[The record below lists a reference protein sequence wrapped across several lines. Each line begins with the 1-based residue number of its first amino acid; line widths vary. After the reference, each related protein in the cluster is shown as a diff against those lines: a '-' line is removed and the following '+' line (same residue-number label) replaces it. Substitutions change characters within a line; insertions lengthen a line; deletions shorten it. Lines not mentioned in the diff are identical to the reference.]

1 MTKQNEYINDL
12 EKEIIQAIEQRDKA
26 ENKVEK
32 LEKIKEELEMENKI
46 LKNRLAFFVNPH
58 TPSSARKIPKQN
70 HEKKPEKKKRGA
82 PKGHKGATR
91 PKPKPEITI
100 EVKADKCE
108 NCGSHNIEDMNI
120 IKHRIIED
128 IQTSA
133 QTLQTTQFD
142 KHTVMCKDCGHEFVS
157 KHPDCPN
164 EGNFGPNLLVYMT
177 MLKYHMRGT
186 IRKVVEF
193 LDYKDD
199 FQISPKG
206 VLDALNRVGKT
217 CKKEYDQLLLKIRAA
232 KWLHIDETGFKV
244 NGEKWWLW
252 VFRTDTDEVLITIE
266 DSRSGR
272 VVDKILGK
280 DWDKPIIVD
289 GWKVYWKFVIV
300 QRCWSH
306 LLREV
311 DDFKKVSKKGK
322 QLSKRIHSMFKYL
335 REFIDSDP
343 SMDLRKEQKEIWDKE
358 MVDLVNRFKRNKKLK
373 APLKYIENGLG
384 NWFTCLLYPGMEPT
398 NNLGEQAIRESVII
412 RKIIGTFRSENGSQ
426 YYQYIAS
433 LLSTWRLQ
441 GKNMFDEL
449 DTVIRDNLC
458 LA

>member
-1 MTKQNEYINDL
+1 MTKQNEHIKDL
-12 EKEIIQAIEQRDKA
+12 EKRIIQAIEQRDEA

-32 LEKIKEELEMENKI
+32 LEMIKEKLELENQI
-46 LKNRLAFFVNPH
+46 LKQKLAYFINPH
-58 TPSSARKIPKQN
+58 TPSSARKIPKKID
-70 HEKKPEKKKRGA
+70 EKKPEKKKRGA

-91 PKPKPEITI
+91 PKPEPDITI
-100 EVKADKCE
+100 DVKADQCE
-108 NCGSHNIEDMNI
+108 NCGSHNIVDLEQ
-120 IKHRIIED
+120 IKQHIIED
-128 IQTSA
+128 ILSTIQTIQA
-133 QTLQTTQFD
+133 TQFD
-142 KHTVMCKDCGHEFVS
+142 QHTIMCKDCGHEFLS

-217 CKKEYDQLLLKIRAA
+217 CKKEYDQLLRKIRAA
-232 KWLHIDETGFKV
+232 RWLHIDETGFKV

-252 VFRTDTDEVLITIE
+252 IFRTDKDEVLITID
-266 DSRSGR
+266 DSRSGT

-280 DWDKPIIVD
+280 DWSKPIIVD
-289 GWKVYWKFVIV
+289 GWKVYWKYPIV

-306 LLREV
+306 LLREI
-311 DDFKKVSKKGK
+311 DDFKDVSKKGK
-322 QLSKRIHSMFKYL
+322 QLSKRIHKMFKEL

-343 SMDLRKEQKEIWDKE
+343 SMDLRKQQKDVWDKE

-384 NWFTCLLYPGMEPT
+384 KWFTCLLYPGMEPT
-398 NNLGEQAIRESVII
+398 NNLGEQAIREHVII

-441 GKNMFDEL
+441 GKNIFVEL
-449 DTVIRDNLC
+449 DRLIRKDLC

>member
-1 MTKQNEYINDL
+1 MKSNSYIQDL
-12 EKEIIQAIEQRDKA
+12 EKRIIFLIEERDKA
-26 ENKVEK
+26 ENIAEK
-32 LEKIKEELEMENKI
+32 LELENKI
-46 LKNRLAFFVNPH
+46 LRNKLAFYENPH
-58 TPSSARKIPKQN
+58 TPSSARKLT
-70 HEKKPEKKKRGA
+70 EKTDENKPEKKKRGA

-91 PKPKPEITI
+91 PKPEPDITVD
-100 EVKADKCE
+100 VKADKCE
-108 NCGSHNIEDMNI
+108 KCGSNNIEDLEK
-120 IKHRIIED
+120 IKQRIIED
-128 IQTSA
+128 IISST
-133 QTLQTTQFD
+133 QTLQATQFD
-142 KHTVMCKDCGHEFVS
+142 QHTIMCKDCGHEFVS
-157 KHPDCPN
+157 KHPDCPT
-164 EGNFGPNLLVYMT
+164 EGNFGPNLLVYIT

-193 LDYKDD
+193 LDYKDN

-206 VLDALNRVGKT
+206 VLDALNRVGET
-217 CKKEYDQLLLKIRAA
+217 CKKEYDQLLRKIRAA

-252 VFRTDTDEVLITIE
+252 VFRTDKDEVLITIE
-266 DSRSGR
+266 PSRGR
-272 VVDKILGK
+272 KVLNKILGE
-280 DWDKPIIVD
+280 DWNIPVIVD
-289 GWKVYWKFVIV
+289 GWKSYWHLPII

-311 DDFKKVSKKGK
+311 DDFKDVSKKGK
-322 QLSKRIHSMFKYL
+322 QLSKRIQSMFKDL
-335 REFIDSDP
+335 RKFIDADP
-343 SMDLRKEQKEIWDKE
+343 SIELRKEQKEIWDND
-358 MVDLVNRFKRNKKLK
+358 MVEIVNRFKTNKKLK
-373 APLKYIENGLG
+373 KPLKYIENGLG

-441 GKNMFDEL
+441 GKNMFVEL
-449 DTVIRDNLC
+449 DRTIRENLC

>member
-1 MTKQNEYINDL
+1 MKPNSFI
-12 EKEIIQAIEQRDKA
+12 
-26 ENKVEK
+26 
-32 LEKIKEELEMENKI
+32 EELEKRIISLIDENMELKIENQRLRNK
-46 LKNRLAFFVNPH
+46 LSFYENPH
-58 TPSSARKIPKQN
+58 TPSSARKFPKKID
-70 HEKKPEKKKRGA
+70 EKKHKKKKRGA

-91 PKPKPEITI
+91 PKPEPDITTD
-100 EVKADKCE
+100 VKADQCE
-108 NCGSHNIEDMNI
+108 NCGSHNIVDLEK
-120 IKHRIIED
+120 IKQRIIED
-128 IQTSA
+128 ILSSVQTIQA
-133 QTLQTTQFD
+133 TQFNL
-142 KHTVMCKDCGHEFVS
+142 HTLKCKDCGHEFVS
-157 KHPDCPN
+157 KHPNCPN

-217 CKKEYDQLLLKIRAA
+217 CKKEYDQLLRKIRTA
-232 KWLHIDETGFKV
+232 KWLHIDETGFHV

-252 VFRTDTDEVLITIE
+252 IFRTDKNEVLITIE
-266 DSRSGR
+266 PSRGR
-272 VVDKILGK
+272 KVLNKILGE
-280 DWDKPIIVD
+280 DCNIPVIVD
-289 GWKVYWKFVIV
+289 GWKSYWHLPII

-306 LLREV
+306 LIREV
-311 DDFKKVSKKGK
+311 DDFKTVSKKGK
-322 QLSKRIHSMFKYL
+322 QLSKRIQSLFKDL
-335 REFIDSDP
+335 REFLDSDP
-343 SMDLRKEQKEIWDKE
+343 SMDLRKEQKGIWDDE
-358 MVDLVNRFKRNKKLK
+358 IADLVNRFKTNKKLK
-373 APLKYIENGLG
+373 KPLKYIENGLG

-441 GKNMFDEL
+441 GKNMFVEL
-449 DTVIRDNLC
+449 DIVIRDNLC

>member
-1 MTKQNEYINDL
+1 MKPNSFI
-12 EKEIIQAIEQRDKA
+12 
-26 ENKVEK
+26 
-32 LEKIKEELEMENKI
+32 EELEGRIIGLIEENMELKIENQRLRNK
-46 LKNRLAFFVNPH
+46 LTFYDNPH
-58 TPSSARKIPKQN
+58 TPSSARKFPKKTDEN
-70 HEKKPEKKKRGA
+70 KPEERKRGA

-91 PKPKPEITI
+91 PKPEPDITI
-100 EVKADKCE
+100 DVKADKCE
-108 NCGSHNIEDMNI
+108 NCGSRNIVDLEKN
-120 IKHRIIED
+120 KQRIIED
-128 IQTSA
+128 ILSSVQTIQA
-133 QTLQTTQFD
+133 TQFNL
-142 KHTVMCKDCGHEFVS
+142 HTHKCKDCDHEFVS
-157 KHPDCPN
+157 KHSDCPN

-217 CKKEYDQLLLKIRAA
+217 CKNEYDQLILKIRSA
-232 KWLHIDETGFKV
+232 KWLHIDETGFHV
-244 NGEKWWLW
+244 NGKKWWLW

-266 DSRSGR
+266 DSRSGK

-280 DWDKPIIVD
+280 DLDKPIIVD
-289 GWKVYWKFVIV
+289 GWKVYWKFLIV

-311 DDFKKVSKKGK
+311 DDFKGVSKKGK
-322 QLSKRIHSMFKYL
+322 QLSKRIQCMFKDL

-358 MVDLVNRFKRNKKLK
+358 MVDLVNRYKRNKKLK

-441 GKNMFDEL
+441 GKNMFNEL
-449 DTVIRDNLC
+449 NTVIRDNLC

>member
-1 MTKQNEYINDL
+1 LKPNSDIQDL
-12 EKEIIQAIEQRDKA
+12 EKRIIQIIEQRDKA
-26 ENKVEK
+26 ENKVET
-32 LEKIKEELEMENKI
+32 LEKIKQKLEMENQI
-46 LKNRLAFFVNPH
+46 LKKRLAFYVNPH
-58 TPSSARKIPKQN
+58 TPSSARKLSKKID
-70 HEKKPEKKKRGA
+70 EKKPEKKKRGA

-91 PKPKPEITI
+91 PTPVPDNTI
-100 EVKADKCE
+100 DVKADQCE
-108 NCGSHNIEDMNI
+108 NCGSHNIEDLEK
-120 IKHRIIED
+120 IKQHIIED
-128 IQTSA
+128 ILSSVQTIQA
-133 QTLQTTQFD
+133 TQFNQYTF
-142 KHTVMCKDCGHEFVS
+142 KCKDCGHEFLS
-157 KHPDCPN
+157 KHLDCPN

-193 LDYKDD
+193 LDYKDG

-217 CKKEYDQLLLKIRAA
+217 CEKEYDQLLRKIRAA
-232 KWLHIDETGFKV
+232 KWLHIDETGFHV

-252 VFRTDTDEVLITIE
+252 IFRTDNDEVLIAIE
-266 DSRSGR
+266 PSRGR
-272 VVDKILGK
+272 KVLNKILGEN
-280 DWDKPIIVD
+280 WNIPVIVD
-289 GWKVYWKFVIV
+289 GWKSYWHLPII

-311 DDFKKVSKKGK
+311 DDFKAVSKKGK
-322 QLSKRIHSMFKYL
+322 QLSKRIQSMFQDL

-343 SMDLRKEQKEIWDKE
+343 SMDSRKKQKEIWDND
-358 MVDLVNRFKRNKKLK
+358 MADLVNRFKTNKKLK
-373 APLKYIENGLG
+373 KPLKYIENGLG

-433 LLSTWRLQ
+433 LLLTWRLQ
-441 GKNMFDEL
+441 GKNMFVEL

>member
-1 MTKQNEYINDL
+1 MK
-12 EKEIIQAIEQRDKA
+12 
-26 ENKVEK
+26 NKSF
-32 LEKIKEELEMENKI
+32 IEELEEKIVSLINENVELKMENKR
-46 LKNRLAFFVNPH
+46 LKNRLAFYENPH
-58 TPSSARKIPKQN
+58 TPSSARKLPKKGV
-70 HEKKPEKKKRGA
+70 EKKPEKKKRGA

-91 PKPKPEITI
+91 PKPEPDNVI
-100 EVKADKCE
+100 EVKADECEKC
-108 NCGSHNIEDMNI
+108 GGHNIEDMQ
-120 IKHRIIED
+120 KVKQRIIED
-128 IQTSA
+128 ILTSV
-133 QTLQTTQFD
+133 QVLQAIQFNQ
-142 KHTVMCKDCGHEFVS
+142 HTVMCKDCGHEFIS

-164 EGNFGPNLLVYMT
+164 EGNFGPNLLVYIT

-186 IRKVVEF
+186 IRKIEEF

-206 VLDALNRVGKT
+206 ILDALNRVGMT
-217 CKKEYDQLLLKIRAA
+217 CKKEYDQLIRKIRTAS
-232 KWLHIDETGFKV
+232 WVHIDETGFHV

-252 VFRTDTDEVLITIE
+252 AFRTDKDEILITIE
-266 DSRSGR
+266 PSRGR
-272 VVDKILGK
+272 KVLNKILGEN
-280 DWDKPIIVD
+280 WNIPVIVD
-289 GWKVYWKFVIV
+289 GWKSYWHLPIV

-311 DDFKKVSKKGK
+311 DDFKTVSKKGK
-322 QLSKRIHSMFKYL
+322 QLSKRIHGMFKAL
-335 REFIDSDP
+335 REFIDSDL
-343 SMDLRKEQKEIWDKE
+343 SMEQRKEQKDIWDKE
-358 MVDLVNRFKRNKKLK
+358 MDALVKRFSRNKKLSK
-373 APLKYIENGLG
+373 PLKYIENGLG

-398 NNLGEQAIRESVII
+398 NNLGEQAIRETVII

-449 DTVIRDNLC
+449 DTVIRKNLC

>member
-1 MTKQNEYINDL
+1 MKPNSFF
-12 EKEIIQAIEQRDKA
+12 
-26 ENKVEK
+26 
-32 LEKIKEELEMENKI
+32 EELEGRIISLIEENMELKIENQRLRNK
-46 LKNRLAFFVNPH
+46 LAFYDNPH
-58 TPSSARKIPKQN
+58 TPSSARKLLKKTD
-70 HEKKPEKKKRGA
+70 EKKPGKKKRGA

-91 PKPKPEITI
+91 PKPEPDITI
-100 EVKADKCE
+100 NVKADQCE
-108 NCGSHNIEDMNI
+108 NCGSHNIVDLEK
-120 IKHRIIED
+120 IKQRIIED
-128 IQTSA
+128 ILSSVQTIQA
-133 QTLQTTQFD
+133 TQFNL
-142 KHTVMCKDCGHEFVS
+142 HTLKCKDCGHEFVS
-157 KHPDCPN
+157 KHLDCPN

-193 LDYKDD
+193 LDYKDN

-217 CKKEYDQLLLKIRAA
+217 CKKEYDQLLRKIRVA

-252 VFRTDTDEVLITIE
+252 VFRTDKDEVLITIE
-266 DSRSGR
+266 DSRGR
-272 VVDKILGK
+272 KVLNKILGE
-280 DWDKPIIVD
+280 DWNIPVIVD
-289 GWKVYWKFVIV
+289 GWKSYWHLPII

-311 DDFKKVSKKGK
+311 DDFKGVSKKGK
-322 QLSKRIHSMFKYL
+322 QLSKRIQSMFKDL

-358 MVDLVNRFKRNKKLK
+358 MVDLVNRYKRNKKLK
-373 APLKYIENGLG
+373 APLKYIKNGLG

-449 DTVIRDNLC
+449 DTVIRDDLC

>member
-1 MTKQNEYINDL
+1 MKPNTL
-12 EKEIIQAIEQRDKA
+12 
-26 ENKVEK
+26 
-32 LEKIKEELEMENKI
+32 IKELERKIVSLIEENIELKMENKK
-46 LKNRLAFFVNPH
+46 LNNKLAFYENPH
-58 TPSSARKIPKQN
+58 TPSSARKLPKKTD
-70 HEKKPEKKKRGA
+70 EKKPEKKKRGA

-91 PKPKPEITI
+91 PKPEPDITI
-100 EVKADKCE
+100 DVKADQCE
-108 NCGSHNIEDMNI
+108 NCGGHNIVDLENI
-120 IKHRIIED
+120 KQRIIED
-128 IQTSA
+128 ILSSVQTIQS
-133 QTLQTTQFD
+133 TQFNQYTF
-142 KHTVMCKDCGHEFVS
+142 KCKDCGHEFLS

-217 CKKEYDQLLLKIRAA
+217 CKKEYDQLLRKVRAA
-232 KWLHIDETGFKV
+232 KWLHIDETGFHV
-244 NGEKWWLW
+244 NGKKWWLW

-266 DSRSGR
+266 DSRGR
-272 VVDKILGK
+272 KVLNKILGE
-280 DWDKPIIVD
+280 DWNIPVIVD
-289 GWKVYWKFVIV
+289 GWKSYWHLPII

-306 LLREV
+306 LIREV
-311 DDFKKVSKKGK
+311 DDFKTVSKKGK
-322 QLSKRIHSMFKYL
+322 QLSKRIQSMFKDL

-343 SMDLRKEQKEIWDKE
+343 SMESRTEQKEIWDKE
-358 MVDLVNRFKRNKKLK
+358 MVDLVNRYKRNKKLK

-441 GKNMFDEL
+441 GKNMFNEL